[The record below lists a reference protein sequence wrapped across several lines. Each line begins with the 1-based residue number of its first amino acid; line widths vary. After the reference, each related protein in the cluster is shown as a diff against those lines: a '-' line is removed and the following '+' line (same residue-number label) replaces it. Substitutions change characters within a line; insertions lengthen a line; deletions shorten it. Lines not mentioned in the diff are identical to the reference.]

1 MNKTTLTTLLLFT
14 FFSLTVIAQDTEDT
28 VYVSASGAGLS
39 DGSSEANAYG
49 NFGNALGQINSEGD
63 KLVIIGTIT
72 SNGANLTTK
81 NFPFTIEGLDAN
93 SIITG
98 ASGARRLFTINGA
111 TSANVTF
118 KDLTFS
124 GNSTTLAG
132 GSVLF
137 NNIAGATVTF
147 NNCTITNNSVTNGAG
162 GGALFFANGN
172 LNIINSSFENNT
184 SSDEAGAIFGQ
195 SGTITITNSL
205 FKSNTAATKGGALY
219 ANSANFVIT
228 GSTFYDNQTTNATA
242 AGGSVLYVA
251 QAGSTNSITNC
262 TFFQNT
268 TGSANQD
275 YGTIRTDNG
284 NTTVSNSLFYDNKTN
299 NGTGGPSDWG
309 AGGNGIQ
316 TFETSIAQWITTNV
330 DIQDVGTGSITG
342 IKGNLGTPANLI
354 ASNLTFNPTT
364 GKVEYDAVN
373 VGENSPID
381 FGSDGNDVGA
391 WDSGLTLL
399 SPDTTVPVITL
410 TGDAIVSIEV
420 GSTYVDGGATA
431 SDNVDGDITS
441 NITTD
446 VSNVD
451 DQIVGSYSVTYN
463 VTDVAGNVATEV
475 TRTVNVVDTT
485 APVITLTGDAI
496 VSIEVGS
503 TYVDGGATA
512 TDNYDDNTTL
522 TASITTD
529 VSNVDDQTV
538 GSYSVT
544 YNVSDVAGNVAT
556 EVTRTVNVVDTSGPD
571 TYFVK
576 AGGNNNGGLTEENAF
591 TTVNN
596 AVVAASDGD
605 TITIVGSINQTGQ
618 VGIGKSISFV
628 GQTNA
633 AITAAS
639 ARMYVINAAGKAI
652 SFTNITFQ
660 DATTTN
666 PGAVITITQNSDLTL
681 TGCVFRN
688 NVSTAN
694 GGVILAGGTGVL
706 TITNS
711 LFDGNS
717 ANRGGAVA
725 ITTSGRQLIVTGST
739 FVNNTATGVDGGAL
753 YLAANNS
760 PSSITNTT
768 IFNNQ
773 VNNTQDQ
780 SKGGGI
786 KIEGTRPFTIQNS
799 LIYGNFV
806 TNGTTDLPSDLGV
819 VANVELSLINSLTKK
834 IAPNLAANDSF
845 TTSIVAADLTASN
858 LSFDS
863 TTGNVI
869 YDAVAVG
876 TESPIDFGTD
886 SNDVGA
892 WDSGLTLLS
901 PDTTVPVITL
911 TGDAIVSIE
920 VGSTY
925 VDGGATASDNVDG
938 DITSNI
944 TTDVSDVD
952 EQTVGSY
959 TVYYN
964 VSDLAGNAAIEV
976 TRTVNVVDT
985 SIPVI
990 TLTGDE
996 IVTIEV
1002 GTTYADAGATATD
1015 NYDDDTTLSSN
1026 IITDVTTVDTQTVG
1040 SYTVSYNV
1048 SDASGNS
1055 AIQVTR
1061 TVNVVDTSIPVITLT
1076 GEAIVTIEVGSTYA
1090 DGGATATDN
1099 YDDDTALSSNIIT
1112 VNNVD
1117 TNIVASYSVTYNVS
1131 DASGNSATEVT
1142 RTVNV
1147 VDTSIPVITLIG
1159 EAIVTIEV
1167 GTTYADGGA
1176 TATDNYDDDTVL
1188 TSNITTDVSDVDV
1201 QTVGSYSVT
1210 YNVSDVAGNA
1220 ATEVT
1225 RTVIVEDSSLSSYD
1239 GDNENLKFIMYPNPT
1254 SDKLYIKGLN
1264 NYDLKVY
1271 NRLGQIILKA
1281 NNTHAIDVS
1290 SLSVGIYLIE
1300 VSDGVKSSTKRFVKY

>member
-14 FFSLTVIAQDTEDT
+14 FFSLSVIAQDTEDT
-28 VYVSASGAGLS
+28 VYVSATGAGLS

-228 GSTFYDNQTTNATA
+228 GSTFYDNQTTNATD

-330 DIQDVGTGSITG
+330 DIQDVGAGSITG
-342 IKGNLGTPANLI
+342 IKGNLGTPANLTS
-354 ASNLTFNPTT
+354 SNLTFNPIT

-399 SPDTTVPVITL
+399 SPDTTLPVITL
-410 TGDAIVSIEV
+410 IGEAVVSIE
-420 GSTYVDGGATA
+420 
-431 SDNVDGDITS
+431 I
-441 NITTD
+441 
-446 VSNVD
+446 
-451 DQIVGSYSVTYN
+451 
-463 VTDVAGNVATEV
+463 
-475 TRTVNVVDTT
+475 
-485 APVITLTGDAI
+485 
-496 VSIEVGS
+496 
-503 TYVDGGATA
+503 
-512 TDNYDDNTTL
+512 
-522 TASITTD
+522 
-529 VSNVDDQTV
+529 
-538 GSYSVT
+538 
-544 YNVSDVAGNVAT
+544 
-556 EVTRTVNVVDTSGPD
+556 
-571 TYFVK
+571 
-576 AGGNNNGGLTEENAF
+576 
-591 TTVNN
+591 
-596 AVVAASDGD
+596 
-605 TITIVGSINQTGQ
+605 
-618 VGIGKSISFV
+618 
-628 GQTNA
+628 
-633 AITAAS
+633 
-639 ARMYVINAAGKAI
+639 
-652 SFTNITFQ
+652 
-660 DATTTN
+660 
-666 PGAVITITQNSDLTL
+666 
-681 TGCVFRN
+681 
-688 NVSTAN
+688 
-694 GGVILAGGTGVL
+694 
-706 TITNS
+706 
-711 LFDGNS
+711 
-717 ANRGGAVA
+717 
-725 ITTSGRQLIVTGST
+725 
-739 FVNNTATGVDGGAL
+739 
-753 YLAANNS
+753 
-760 PSSITNTT
+760 
-768 IFNNQ
+768 
-773 VNNTQDQ
+773 
-780 SKGGGI
+780 
-786 KIEGTRPFTIQNS
+786 
-799 LIYGNFV
+799 
-806 TNGTTDLPSDLGV
+806 
-819 VANVELSLINSLTKK
+819 
-834 IAPNLAANDSF
+834 
-845 TTSIVAADLTASN
+845 
-858 LSFDS
+858 
-863 TTGNVI
+863 
-869 YDAVAVG
+869 
-876 TESPIDFGTD
+876 
-886 SNDVGA
+886 
-892 WDSGLTLLS
+892 
-901 PDTTVPVITL
+901 
-911 TGDAIVSIE
+911 
-920 VGSTY
+920 GSTY

-1015 NYDDDTTLSSN
+1015 NYDDDTTL
-1026 IITDVTTVDTQTVG
+1026 T
-1040 SYTVSYNV
+1040 
-1048 SDASGNS
+1048 AS
-1055 AIQVTR
+1055 
-1061 TVNVVDTSIPVITLT
+1061 
-1076 GEAIVTIEVGSTYA
+1076 
-1090 DGGATATDN
+1090 
-1099 YDDDTALSSNIIT
+1099 
-1112 VNNVD
+1112 
-1117 TNIVASYSVTYNVS
+1117 
-1131 DASGNSATEVT
+1131 
-1142 RTVNV
+1142 
-1147 VDTSIPVITLIG
+1147 
-1159 EAIVTIEV
+1159 
-1167 GTTYADGGA
+1167 
-1176 TATDNYDDDTVL
+1176 
-1188 TSNITTDVSDVDV
+1188 ITTDVSNVDN

-1210 YNVSDVAGNA
+1210 YNVSDVAGNV

-1225 RTVIVEDSSLSSYD
+1225 RTVNVVDTNIPFITLTGEAIVTIEVGSTYVDGGATASDNVD
-1239 GDNENLKFIMYPNPT
+1239 GDITSNITTDVTNVDNSTVGSYTVTYNVTDASGNVATEVTRTVNVVDTTAPVITLTGDAIVTNEGGTGYADGGATATDNYDDNTTLTASITTDVSNVDEQTVGSYTVYYNVSDLAGNAAIEVTRTVNVIDTTIPVITLTGDAVVTIVVDATYLDAGATAFDTVDSDLTTAIVVSGTVDVSTVGVYILRYNVTDTTGNVAVEVTRTVNVVDETTINLLLPINGGGLDSYTSTYGGNYGPELLTNGITSEAGWASADIDSDPTLPEFVYSFSDGQTATLQSSVIYGGTAEDEYFSKDVEVWTSTDGTNYNKIAEGTLGNFVDDAIILDLGGIVAKNVKLVITSGYDESYWELGEFEVYGEISESLGVDKTEINPINVYPNPT
-1254 SDKLYIKGLN
+1254 ASNWTVESSNIINSVKLFNL
-1264 NYDLKVY
+1264 
-1271 NRLGQIILKA
+1271 LGQKVLEQTANDTKVNIDASAFKTGVYMLQI
-1281 NNTHAIDVS
+1281 NNTTMKR
-1290 SLSVGIYLIE
+1290 LI
-1300 VSDGVKSSTKRFVKY
+1300 KK

>member
-1 MNKTTLTTLLLFT
+1 MNKTTLTTLLLT
-14 FFSLTVIAQDTEDT
+14 IFFSLNLVAQDII
-28 VYVSASGAGLS
+28 YVASTAVGNMDGTSAS
-39 DGSSEANAYG
+39 NAYG
-49 NFGNALGQINSEGD
+49 NFGTALGQINSEGD

-72 SNGANLTTK
+72 SDGANLTTK
-81 NFPFTIEGLDAN
+81 NFAFTIEGLDAN

-98 ASGARRLFTINGA
+98 ASGNKRLFTINGA

-147 NNCTITNNSVTNGAG
+147 NNCNLTGNSVTNGAG

-172 LNIINSSFENNT
+172 LNIIDSSFENNT

-205 FKSNTAATKGGALY
+205 FKTNSAATKGGALY

-251 QAGSTNSITNC
+251 QAASTNSITNC

-309 AGGNGIQ
+309 AGSNGTQ
-316 TFETSIAQWITTNV
+316 TFETSIAQWITTNI
-330 DIQDVGTGSITG
+330 DNQDEGTGSITG
-342 IKGNLGTPANLI
+342 IKGDLGTPANLI

-373 VGENSPID
+373 VGEDSPID
-381 FGSDGNDVGA
+381 FGSDSNDVGA

-399 SPDTTVPVITL
+399 SSDTTLPVITL
-410 TGDAIVSIEV
+410 NGDPTVTVEV
-420 GSTYVDGGATA
+420 GTSYTDAGATA
-431 SDNVDGDITS
+431 SDNIDGDITN
-441 NITTD
+441 NITT
-446 VSNVD
+446 VNNVD
-451 DQIVGSYSVTYN
+451 TAVVASY
-463 VTDVAGNVATEV
+463 
-475 TRTVNVVDTT
+475 
-485 APVITLTGDAI
+485 TL
-496 VSIEVGS
+496 
-503 TYVDGGATA
+503 
-512 TDNYDDNTTL
+512 
-522 TASITTD
+522 
-529 VSNVDDQTV
+529 
-538 GSYSVT
+538 T
-544 YNVSDVAGNVAT
+544 YNVSDASGNAAI

-576 AGGNNNGGLTEENAF
+576 VGGNNNGGLSEENAF

-605 TITIVGSINQTGQ
+605 TIIIVGAINQTGQ
-618 VGIGKSISFV
+618 VGVGKSISFV

-633 AITAAS
+633 TITGAS
-639 ARMYVINAAGKAI
+639 ARMYVINTAGKTI

-660 DATTTN
+660 DATTSN

-681 TGCVFRN
+681 TGCVFKN

-694 GGVILAGGTGVL
+694 NGGAILAGGTGVL

-725 ITTSGRQLIVTGST
+725 ITTGGRQLIVTGST

-760 PSSITNTT
+760 LSSITNTT

-780 SKGGGI
+780 SKGAGVR
-786 KIEGTRPFTIQNS
+786 IEGTRPFTIQNS

-806 TNGTTDLPSDLGV
+806 TNGTTDLPSDIGV
-819 VANVELSLINSLTKK
+819 VANVELNLINSLSKK
-834 IAPNLAANDSF
+834 ITPNLAANDSF
-845 TTSIVAADLTASN
+845 TTSVIAADLTASN
-858 LSFDS
+858 LSFDLL
-863 TTGNVI
+863 TGNVI
-869 YDAVAVG
+869 YDAVAQG
-876 TESPIDFGTD
+876 TESPIDFGSD
-886 SNDVGA
+886 GEDAGSWN
-892 WDSGLTLLS
+892 SGLNFLDS
-901 PDTTVPVITL
+901 IIPVITL
-911 TGDAIVSIE
+911 QGEPTVTVE
-920 VGSTY
+920 VGTSYT
-925 VDGGATASDNVDG
+925 DAGATASDNIDG

-944 TTDVSDVD
+944 TTVNNVDTDVVA
-952 EQTVGSY
+952 SY
-959 TVYYN
+959 TLTYN
-964 VSDLAGNAAIEV
+964 VLDSSGNSAIEV

-985 SIPVI
+985 AVPVI
-990 TLTGDE
+990 TLTGE
-996 IVTIEV
+996 AIVTIEV
-1002 GTTYADAGATATD
+1002 GTTYTDGGATATD
-1015 NYDDDTTLSSN
+1015 NYDDDTTLTAS
-1026 IITDVTTVDTQTVG
+1026 IVTDVSTVDTQTVG

-1048 SDASGNS
+1048 SDVATNA
-1055 AIQVTR
+1055 AIEVTR
-1061 TVNVVDTSIPVITLT
+1061 TVNVVDTTVPVITLT
-1076 GEAIVTIEVGSTYA
+1076 GEAIVTIEVGTAYA

-1117 TNIVASYSVTYNVS
+1117 TDVVASYTVTYNVS

-1147 VDTSIPVITLIG
+1147 VDTSIPVITLTG
-1159 EAIVTIEV
+1159 DGIVTIEV
-1167 GTTYADGGA
+1167 GTAYADGGA
-1176 TATDNYDDDTVL
+1176 TATDNYDDDTAL
-1188 TSNITTDVSDVDV
+1188 SSNITTVNNVDTHCRCKLHRDL
-1201 QTVGSYSVT
+1201 QCFGCFRQFRYRSYKNS
-1210 YNVSDVAGNA
+1210 
-1220 ATEVT
+1220 
-1225 RTVIVEDSSLSSYD
+1225 
-1239 GDNENLKFIMYPNPT
+1239 
-1254 SDKLYIKGLN
+1254 
-1264 NYDLKVY
+1264 
-1271 NRLGQIILKA
+1271 
-1281 NNTHAIDVS
+1281 
-1290 SLSVGIYLIE
+1290 
-1300 VSDGVKSSTKRFVKY
+1300 